1 MSVSRRRNNR
11 EPLNQ
16 TADTTATEA
25 IAAGDVPSSVEWL
38 AARATHD
45 EIARRAYQLF
55 EERGREPGHEWEDW
69 FRAERE
75 L

>member
-25 IAAGDVPSSVEWL
+25 IAEGDVPSSVF
-38 AARATHD
+38 RDD
-45 EIARRAYQLF
+45 ELM
-55 EERGREPGHEWEDW
+55 PDL
-69 FRAERE
+69 E
-75 L
+75 LS